1 MQPVLELEATV
12 YTLEQMRAFDAP
24 QIAFAGRSNVG
35 KSSLVNAL
43 ARRKA
48 LAKISA
54 TPGKTRSIN
63 YYRVKPDGF
72 YVVDLPGYGYAKCS
86 KEERQKW
93 AELIERYLSTC
104 PTLKALTVLLDSRL
118 DPQQLDLD
126 LTAFARKSGIT
137 LLPVLTKADK
147 CSQRE
152 RAERQRQWRDILGGI
167 APLVVS
173 AKTGLGVDNL
183 WASLRKVVAVGEV
196 QGSALLDPF
205 GSAKRDVPLADAAGH
220 GAGADAASHDGP
232 EAGSDDVPGAAASGP
247 ALRRGTKPD
256 ANGK

>member
-24 QIAFAGRSNVG
+24 QIALAGRSNVG

-118 DPQQLDLD
+118 EPQQLDLD
-126 LTAFARKSGIT
+126 LTSFARKNGIT

-173 AKTGLGVDNL
+173 AKTGMGVDNL
-183 WASLRKVVAVGEV
+183 WASLRKVVTVGEV
-196 QGSALLDPF
+196 RGSALLDPF
-205 GSAKRDVPLADAAGH
+205 GSAKRDVPLADAAPRDGSKVDPKADFRGTPDATSE
-220 GAGADAASHDGP
+220 GAAPSPDS
-232 EAGSDDVPGAAASGP
+232 EPGA
-247 ALRRGTKPD
+247 
-256 ANGK
+256 NGA